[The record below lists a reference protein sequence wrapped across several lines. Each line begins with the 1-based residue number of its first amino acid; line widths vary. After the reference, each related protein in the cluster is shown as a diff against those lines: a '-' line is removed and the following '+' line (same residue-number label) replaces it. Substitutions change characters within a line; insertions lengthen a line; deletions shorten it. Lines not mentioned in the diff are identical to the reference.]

1 MRVIV
6 VDDDAIVVRS
16 LSTILGAEP
25 DIEVAGTGTS
35 GEEAVSLFSMCEPD
49 VVLMDIQMPGVDG
62 LSAAEKILA
71 ANPAA
76 RVVFLT
82 TFSDDDYIVRA
93 LRLGARGYLIKQD
106 VGTIAPALR
115 SVMAGQSVLE
125 GEVLARAAAL
135 SADCVRPQR
144 EEPEMRGLTERERE
158 VVRAIADGMSNVE
171 VAAALYMSEGTVR
184 NHISSILAKLGLRNR
199 TQIAVYYYRGARSA
213 PRGRTPTSTQVPA
226 ACRAWRR
233 ECRRCPRAAPL
244 QVRGGQTGRLRSSLR
259 DTPPRAGAPLRARRE
274 DLPDNRRAA
283 GGGRSSPQS
292 SDPQWRCARPLP
304 AIRGCRW
311 CWGQGR
317 WPRPSGRA
325 PHAPAAC
332 SSPSR

>member
-106 VGTIAPALR
+106 VATIAPALR

-158 VVRAIADGMSNVE
+158 VVRAIADGMSNAE

-184 NHISSILAKLGLRNR
+184 NHISAILAKLGLRNR
-199 TQIAVYYYRGARSA
+199 TQIAVYYYRG
-213 PRGRTPTSTQVPA
+213 
-226 ACRAWRR
+226 
-233 ECRRCPRAAPL
+233 
-244 QVRGGQTGRLRSSLR
+244 
-259 DTPPRAGAPLRARRE
+259 
-274 DLPDNRRAA
+274 
-283 GGGRSSPQS
+283 
-292 SDPQWRCARPLP
+292 
-304 AIRGCRW
+304 
-311 CWGQGR
+311 
-317 WPRPSGRA
+317 
-325 PHAPAAC
+325 
-332 SSPSR
+332 

>member
-35 GEEAVSLFSMCEPD
+35 GEEAVSLFSACEPD
-49 VVLMDIQMPGVDG
+49 VVLMDIQMPGGDG

-71 ANPAA
+71 ADPAA

-93 LRLGARGYLIKQD
+93 LRLGARGYIIKQD
-106 VGTIAPALR
+106 VATIAPALR

-135 SADCVRPQR
+135 SADGVRPSR
-144 EEPEMRGLTERERE
+144 GEPEMRGLTERERE
-158 VVRAIADGMSNVE
+158 VVRAIADGMSNAE

-184 NHISSILAKLGLRNR
+184 NHISAILAKLGLRNR
-199 TQIAVYYYRGARSA
+199 TQIAVYYYRG
-213 PRGRTPTSTQVPA
+213 
-226 ACRAWRR
+226 
-233 ECRRCPRAAPL
+233 
-244 QVRGGQTGRLRSSLR
+244 
-259 DTPPRAGAPLRARRE
+259 
-274 DLPDNRRAA
+274 
-283 GGGRSSPQS
+283 
-292 SDPQWRCARPLP
+292 
-304 AIRGCRW
+304 
-311 CWGQGR
+311 
-317 WPRPSGRA
+317 
-325 PHAPAAC
+325 
-332 SSPSR
+332 

>member
-106 VGTIAPALR
+106 VATIAPALR

-199 TQIAVYYYRGARSA
+199 TQIAVYYYRG
-213 PRGRTPTSTQVPA
+213 
-226 ACRAWRR
+226 
-233 ECRRCPRAAPL
+233 
-244 QVRGGQTGRLRSSLR
+244 
-259 DTPPRAGAPLRARRE
+259 
-274 DLPDNRRAA
+274 
-283 GGGRSSPQS
+283 
-292 SDPQWRCARPLP
+292 
-304 AIRGCRW
+304 
-311 CWGQGR
+311 
-317 WPRPSGRA
+317 
-325 PHAPAAC
+325 
-332 SSPSR
+332 

>member
-35 GEEAVSLFSMCEPD
+35 GEEAVSLFSACEPD
-49 VVLMDIQMPGVDG
+49 VVLMDIQMPGGDG

-71 ANPAA
+71 ADPAA

-106 VGTIAPALR
+106 VATIAPALR

-135 SADCVRPQR
+135 SADGVRPSR
-144 EEPEMRGLTERERE
+144 GEPEMRGLTERERE
-158 VVRAIADGMSNVE
+158 VVRAIADGMSNAE
-171 VAAALYMSEGTVR
+171 VAAALYTSEGTVR
-184 NHISSILAKLGLRNR
+184 NHISAILAKLGLRNR
-199 TQIAVYYYRGARSA
+199 TQIAVYYYRG
-213 PRGRTPTSTQVPA
+213 
-226 ACRAWRR
+226 
-233 ECRRCPRAAPL
+233 
-244 QVRGGQTGRLRSSLR
+244 
-259 DTPPRAGAPLRARRE
+259 
-274 DLPDNRRAA
+274 
-283 GGGRSSPQS
+283 
-292 SDPQWRCARPLP
+292 
-304 AIRGCRW
+304 
-311 CWGQGR
+311 
-317 WPRPSGRA
+317 
-325 PHAPAAC
+325 
-332 SSPSR
+332 

>member
-16 LSTILGAEP
+16 LATILGAEP

-35 GEEAVSLFSMCEPD
+35 GEEAVSLFSACEPD
-49 VVLMDIQMPGVDG
+49 VVLMDIQMPGGDG

-71 ANPAA
+71 ADPAA

-106 VGTIAPALR
+106 VATIAPALR

-125 GEVLARAAAL
+125 GEVLARATAL
-135 SADCVRPQR
+135 SVDGARPRR

-158 VVRAIADGMSNVE
+158 VVRAIADGMSNAE

-184 NHISSILAKLGLRNR
+184 NHISAILAKLGLRNR
-199 TQIAVYYYRGARSA
+199 TQIAVYYYRG
-213 PRGRTPTSTQVPA
+213 
-226 ACRAWRR
+226 
-233 ECRRCPRAAPL
+233 
-244 QVRGGQTGRLRSSLR
+244 
-259 DTPPRAGAPLRARRE
+259 
-274 DLPDNRRAA
+274 
-283 GGGRSSPQS
+283 
-292 SDPQWRCARPLP
+292 
-304 AIRGCRW
+304 
-311 CWGQGR
+311 
-317 WPRPSGRA
+317 
-325 PHAPAAC
+325 
-332 SSPSR
+332 

>member
-35 GEEAVSLFSMCEPD
+35 GEEAVSLFSACEPD
-49 VVLMDIQMPGVDG
+49 VVLMDIQMPGGDG

-71 ANPAA
+71 ADPAA

-158 VVRAIADGMSNVE
+158 VVRAIADGMSNAE

-184 NHISSILAKLGLRNR
+184 NHISAILAKLGLRNR
-199 TQIAVYYYRGARSA
+199 TQIAVYYYRG
-213 PRGRTPTSTQVPA
+213 
-226 ACRAWRR
+226 
-233 ECRRCPRAAPL
+233 
-244 QVRGGQTGRLRSSLR
+244 
-259 DTPPRAGAPLRARRE
+259 
-274 DLPDNRRAA
+274 
-283 GGGRSSPQS
+283 
-292 SDPQWRCARPLP
+292 
-304 AIRGCRW
+304 
-311 CWGQGR
+311 
-317 WPRPSGRA
+317 
-325 PHAPAAC
+325 
-332 SSPSR
+332 

>member
-16 LSTILGAEP
+16 LATILGAEP

-35 GEEAVSLFSMCEPD
+35 GEEAVSLFSVCEPD
-49 VVLMDIQMPGVDG
+49 VVLMDIQMPGGDG

-71 ANPAA
+71 ADPAA

-106 VGTIAPALR
+106 VATIAPALR

-135 SADCVRPQR
+135 SADGVRPSR
-144 EEPEMRGLTERERE
+144 GEPEMRGLTERERE
-158 VVRAIADGMSNVE
+158 VVRAIADGMSNAE

-184 NHISSILAKLGLRNR
+184 NHISAILAKLGLRNR
-199 TQIAVYYYRGARSA
+199 TQIAVYYYRG
-213 PRGRTPTSTQVPA
+213 
-226 ACRAWRR
+226 
-233 ECRRCPRAAPL
+233 
-244 QVRGGQTGRLRSSLR
+244 
-259 DTPPRAGAPLRARRE
+259 
-274 DLPDNRRAA
+274 
-283 GGGRSSPQS
+283 
-292 SDPQWRCARPLP
+292 
-304 AIRGCRW
+304 
-311 CWGQGR
+311 
-317 WPRPSGRA
+317 
-325 PHAPAAC
+325 
-332 SSPSR
+332 